1 MAVNRTGRIVRI
13 IVLLGLS
20 VGMLTLAFAPTSQ
33 LYFAWIGL
41 GPWLIFLGESKS
53 QKSAFFISWI
63 AGTAFFVAN
72 MWWMANIS
80 WPGMLA
86 LLIFCGSFW
95 GYAALVIRGA
105 GLALVPPA
113 SSPADFVRGHNVSA
127 GEDTGGTMLLG
138 SALGI
143 AAVWTAFEWVRGII
157 FTGLPWLFLGYTQT
171 PFLPVCQ
178 IADLTGSY
186 GITFWVVMVNALLA
200 MAWIHRERLR
210 TVVPAAIVT
219 AILTIAI
226 IAYGFFRIQQT
237 PHYLTPGPT
246 LALVQANYPQSN
258 SGEKGAEIDQR
269 LQFHVDQSIAAVQ
282 KTQGKIDLIV
292 WSETMMEALNVQARM
307 EDARFGDVYDI
318 ISALAARYH
327 VAVLTGGDYW
337 GKWQDEVRGNETY
350 RVPEDRRNSAY
361 LFENTGH
368 MNDGLGFR
376 YDKIHLVPWGEF
388 IPGKESMPWLYRLSV
403 ELGPNYYSD
412 YIMQPGD
419 VFTVFHLK
427 DYDHDWRFVTPIC
440 FEDIDAQI
448 CCAMFRP
455 TDGGGKRADFLVNLT
470 NDGWFKA
477 NENPQHFQA
486 AILRSIEN
494 RAWMAR
500 SVNTGISGF
509 IDSVGHV
516 SDLLPVRTEG
526 TTTGQIM
533 IDSRL
538 SFYTQFGDLFAFGCV
553 GVTAAMAGRAMFAKV
568 KKKKTPSIEAKA
580 S

>member
-1 MAVNRTGRIVRI
+1 MAVHRTGRIVRI

-33 LYFAWIGL
+33 FYFAWIGL
-41 GPWLIFLGESKS
+41 GPWLIFLGEAKS
-53 QKSAFFISWI
+53 QKGAFFISWI

-105 GLALVPPA
+105 GLL
-113 SSPADFVRGHNVSA
+113 RINILA
-127 GEDTGGTMLLG
+127 GI
-138 SALGI
+138 LGI

-171 PFLPVCQ
+171 PFLLVCQ

-200 MAWIHRERLR
+200 MAWINRERLR
-210 TVVPAAIVT
+210 TVVPAAIAT
-219 AILTIAI
+219 AVLTIAI
-226 IAYGFFRIQQT
+226 LGYGFFRIQQT
-237 PHYLTPGPT
+237 PPYLTAGPK
-246 LALVQANYPQSN
+246 LALVQSNYPQSN

-269 LQFHVDQSIAAVQ
+269 LQFHIDQSISALQ
-282 KTQGKIDLIV
+282 KTQGKIDMIV

-307 EDARFGDVYDI
+307 EDDRFRDVYDI

-337 GKWQDEVRGNETY
+337 GNWQDEVRGTETY

-361 LFENTGH
+361 LFDNSGH

-427 DYDHDWRFVTPIC
+427 EADHDWRFVTPIC
-440 FEDIDAQI
+440 FEDIDARI

-455 TDGGGKRADFLVNLT
+455 ADGGGKRADFLVNLT

-538 SFYTQFGDLFAFGCV
+538 SFYTQFGDLFAFVCV
-553 GVTAAMAGRAMFAKV
+553 GATAAMAGWAMFAKAKT
-568 KKKKTPSIEAKA
+568 KKATAIEAKV